1 MTGRE
6 RDSSFV
12 TRHSSLD
19 EPYGWWGY
27 GWRASEPLSVVALI
41 ETGSLDARTA
51 ALLWL
56 LLEHRASLVVA
67 AQAPGAG
74 KTTTLTALA
83 DFLPPGVAR
92 RYLRGWGET
101 FAFLAGADPRRDYIL
116 CNEISDHLPVYLW
129 GRKVQQLFAA
139 VLAGYG
145 LGTTMHA
152 DSLDEL
158 AATLEG
164 YPLYVPRRA
173 VARLDLLLTLAV
185 DYAGRRPRRRLAS
198 LELLRRDGTGDDFAP
213 VTLARW
219 DAARAAIVHDH
230 TQPPAGLLRRTGLSA
245 AEFVAER
252 ERRAAYLADLAA
264 RGVRAVADVRRA
276 LVDYAAG
283 SPAPGA
289 DNRPG
294 G

>member
-1 MTGRE
+1 MADGE
-6 RDSSFV
+6 RNSSFV
-12 TRHSSLD
+12 ARHASPE

-27 GWRASEPLSVVALI
+27 GWHNPEPLSVVALI
-41 ETGSLDARTA
+41 EAGSLDARTA
-51 ALLWL
+51 AFLWL

-92 RYLRGWGET
+92 HYLRGWGET
-101 FAFLAGADPRRDYIL
+101 FAFLARADPRRDYIL

-164 YPLYVPRRA
+164 YSLYVPRRA

-198 LELLRRDGTGDDFAP
+198 LELLRRDGVGDDFDP
-213 VTLARW
+213 VSLARW
-219 DAARAAIVHDH
+219 DAGRAAIVHDDAP
-230 TQPPAGLLRRTGLSA
+230 PPAGLLRRTGLSA
-245 AEFVAER
+245 AEFVDER
-252 ERRAAYLADLAA
+252 ERRVAYLANLVA
-264 RGVRAVADVRRA
+264 RGVRSAADVRGA
-276 LVDYAAG
+276 LADYAAG
-283 SPAPGA
+283 GLAPGA
-289 DNRPG
+289 DNQHG
-294 G
+294 